1 MSGGVRREESSPS
14 VRSRWDARYRHG
26 DWADLADPS
35 PILRDAERWLPRG
48 GWALDLACGGGRNA
62 VWLAERGFQV
72 LAVDLSVEGL
82 RRTRERAAAG
92 GLPVWPV
99 LADAGRVQVR
109 PGSMAV
115 AVNTRFLL
123 RSALPLLRSALAPGG
138 ILVFE
143 TFHAD
148 ELDVLGGDL
157 RRAFVL
163 ERGEL
168 LETFGDW
175 EVLLHEEG
183 VFEREEGERGLGR
196 LVARKPGGAG
206 RG

>member
-1 MSGGVRREESSPS
+1 
-14 VRSRWDARYRHG
+14 
-26 DWADLADPS
+26 
-35 PILRDAERWLPRG
+35 
-48 GWALDLACGGGRNA
+48 

-123 RSALPLLRSALAPGG
+123 RSALALLRSALAPGG
-138 ILVFE
+138 ILLFE

-148 ELDVLGGDL
+148 ELDLLGGDL

-168 LETFGDW
+168 LEAFGDW
-175 EVLLHEEG
+175 EILLHEEG
-183 VFEREEGERGLGR
+183 VFVREEGERGLGR